1 MHVLAMALASR
12 GVEASHHL
20 HWCGLRHGEEPSD
33 LVGCRQISAHETD
46 EAKRILSTLPGLIP
60 LPLEQLD
67 LSSSKISKAGV
78 AQLASLLSTRTSQI
92 KDLDLSGC
100 DVRDGG
106 IANLVDAI
114 LAAGNKTK
122 LEGFDVSNNGIT
134 SEGAISLAKLVS
146 AE

>member
-1 MHVLAMALASR
+1 
-12 GVEASHHL
+12 
-20 HWCGLRHGEEPSD
+20 
-33 LVGCRQISAHETD
+33 
-46 EAKRILSTLPGLIP
+46 
-60 LPLEQLD
+60 
-67 LSSSKISKAGV
+67 
-78 AQLASLLSTRTSQI
+78 
-92 KDLDLSGC
+92 
-100 DVRDGG
+100 VRDGG